1 MCRAA
6 DTLVVG
12 KVPFYLE
19 ASFKALERKWD
30 KKLADSG
37 FVDIEH
43 RQEPDGREKVLLK
56 GYRPAILRKRYSPEK
71 AEYYR
76 IATQRVRELRG
87 KSLAVQRVWRMHS
100 DGRFRTEIA
109 EALKLPLRE
118 VNEIVEEQ
126 AAAMLFAYKTGGGH
140 E

>member
-6 DTLVVG
+6 DTLLVTR
-12 KVPFYLE
+12 VPFYLE

-56 GYRPAILRKRYSPEK
+56 GHQSAIFRKRYSPEK

-76 IATQRVRELRG
+76 IAAQWVRRLETKPSEVREAWL
-87 KSLAVQRVWRMHS
+87 LHS
-100 DGRFRTEIA
+100 DGCFNTEIA
-109 EALKLPLRE
+109 ETLKLPLPE

-126 AAAMLFAYKTGGGH
+126 AEAMLFAYKTDG
-140 E
+140 EV